1 MRRPHPPGLRSPL
14 VKRESRNM
22 KKIGKFLSSMGFAVG
37 LLVLLAVA
45 CALSSLVEQGLT
57 QEAYAA
63 RYGEGTASLIMA
75 LQLNDAYH
83 SVWFIALSGFLCLNL
98 ILCRVI
104 RLPFLLRRYRQE
116 KDTAGV
122 LKTEGNLGEQETD
135 DPESVF
141 AALHMG
147 RPAKLTAEDGKEVLA
162 AGKNSV
168 GVWGAWICHVGIL
181 LLIAGFALGQMTQK
195 ENVVWGIPGE
205 TKDLPETGLQ
215 VTIEDFRTET
225 REDGSVGQY
234 VTDITVTD
242 PDTGKTEKASVS
254 VNHPAAFGGFR
265 LYQNNTGLAAEAV
278 VEKNGQE
285 TQRKTLLPQ
294 QGMAESV
301 LGLKDQPEYAFYFAG
316 IRTMAEEGQE
326 ERTLWFFDLYREG
339 VLQQNYYF
347 FGEGTVDLGETRV
360 TFSPRSFTL
369 LVARQDRFEILA
381 LAGGLIMM
389 AGLLTAFCLQP
400 KTLWAVRGE
409 GGKWILRGRC
419 RKGQALMAEQLEE
432 AVRTAK
438 ENKREAG
445 R

>member
-1 MRRPHPPGLRSPL
+1 MHRIEFCGEMLPRL
-14 VKRESRNM
+14 
-22 KKIGKFLSSMGFAVG
+22 GF
-37 LLVLLAVA
+37 
-45 CALSSLVEQGLT
+45 
-57 QEAYAA
+57 
-63 RYGEGTASLIMA
+63 GTM
-75 LQLNDAYH
+75 
-83 SVWFIALSGFLCLNL
+83 
-98 ILCRVI
+98 
-104 RLPFLLRRYRQE
+104 RLPVREDRTVDEEKTAEMIRYAMAHGVNYF
-116 KDTAGV
+116 DTAYPYHDGKSEV
-122 LKTEGNLGEQETD
+122 ITGKILREFPRDSFFLADKYPGHQIAD
-135 DPESVF
+135 SYDPESVF

-162 AGKNSV
+162 AGKNSA

-234 VTDITVTD
+234 VTDIAVTD
-242 PDTGKTEKASVS
+242 PNTGKTEKASVS

-265 LYQNNTGLAAEAV
+265 LYQNNTGPAAEAV

-285 TQRKTLLPQ
+285 IQRKTLLPQ

-301 LGLKDQPEYAFYFAG
+301 LGLEDQPEYAFYFAG

-347 FGEGTVDLGETRV
+347 FGEGTVDLGETHV
-360 TFSPRSFTL
+360 TFNPRSFTL

-389 AGLLTAFCLQP
+389 AGLLMAFCLQP
-400 KTLWAVRGE
+400 KTLWAIRGE

-432 AVRTAK
+432 AVRNT
-438 ENKREAG
+438 ENNKRKMG

>member
-1 MRRPHPPGLRSPL
+1 M
-14 VKRESRNM
+14 
-22 KKIGKFLSSMGFAVG
+22 
-37 LLVLLAVA
+37 
-45 CALSSLVEQGLT
+45 
-57 QEAYAA
+57 
-63 RYGEGTASLIMA
+63 
-75 LQLNDAYH
+75 
-83 SVWFIALSGFLCLNL
+83 
-98 ILCRVI
+98 
-104 RLPFLLRRYRQE
+104 
-116 KDTAGV
+116 
-122 LKTEGNLGEQETD
+122 
-135 DPESVF
+135 
-141 AALHMG
+141 
-147 RPAKLTAEDGKEVLA
+147 
-162 AGKNSV
+162 
-168 GVWGAWICHVGIL
+168 
-181 LLIAGFALGQMTQK
+181 
-195 ENVVWGIPGE
+195 
-205 TKDLPETGLQ
+205 
-215 VTIEDFRTET
+215 
-225 REDGSVGQY
+225 
-234 VTDITVTD
+234 TDITVTD

-254 VNHPAAFGGFR
+254 VNHPASFGGFR
-265 LYQNNTGLAAEAV
+265 LYQNNTGPAAEAV

-360 TFSPRSFTL
+360 TFNPRSFTL

-419 RKGQALMAEQLEE
+419 RKGQSLMAEQLEE
-432 AVRTAK
+432 AVRNT
-438 ENKREAG
+438 ENNKRKMG